1 MAHSDRR
8 PQPARPPGS
17 AAQPLDS
24 AADPQQATEDA
35 RFLAQ
40 EFDIPAPQAEKL
52 TGAPSEAIRHDIGAE
67 DPLAVVPLPE
77 APASD
82 VTPDADEERL
92 KPVLHQRNDRTGGG

>member
-8 PQPARPPGS
+8 PQPARPPGT
-17 AAQPLDS
+17 AAPRQDS
-24 AADPQQATEDA
+24 APDRQQATEDA

-40 EFDIPAPQAEKL
+40 QFDIPAPQAEKL
-52 TGAPSEAIRHDIGAE
+52 TGAPAEAVRHDTGEE
-67 DPLAVVPLPE
+67 DPLAGVPLPE